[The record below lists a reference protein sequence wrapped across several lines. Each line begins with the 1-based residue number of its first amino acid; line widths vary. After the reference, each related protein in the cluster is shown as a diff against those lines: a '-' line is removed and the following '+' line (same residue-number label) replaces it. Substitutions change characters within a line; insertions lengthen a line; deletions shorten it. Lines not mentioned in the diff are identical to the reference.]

1 MAHPSMQ
8 FPDAVFLVDAVSQ
21 PVKPDGG
28 VVYAITNIGPD
39 VNVHV
44 KSNVFEYIDVGGALT
59 SYIDPTTGELG
70 VASVGL
76 VDASGNTTK
85 AGYYELTSSQNKSI
99 PILSGQTIY
108 GKFSEAQLPGSETTG
123 KLLMYTT
130 RKNQVGL

>member
-39 VNVHV
+39 TNVQV
-44 KSNVFEYIDVGGALT
+44 KSNVFEHILVGGGLT
-59 SYIDPTTGELG
+59 SHIDPTTGEPG
-70 VASVGL
+70 VANVGL
-76 VDASGNTTK
+76 ADGSGNATK
-85 AGYYELTSSQNKSI
+85 AGYYELASSQLKSI

-108 GKFSEAQLPGSETTG
+108 GKFSEAQLPTGESG